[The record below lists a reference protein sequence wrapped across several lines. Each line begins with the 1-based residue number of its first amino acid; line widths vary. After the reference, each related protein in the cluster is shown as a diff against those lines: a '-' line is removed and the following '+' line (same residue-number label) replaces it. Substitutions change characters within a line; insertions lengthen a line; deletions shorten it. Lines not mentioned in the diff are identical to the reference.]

1 MRPRVRL
8 PGMFVLASLLAVLLG
23 ALAYLQYRWVGQLSA
38 DQRERIKDSLRDSAE
53 DFSED
58 FNRELTRAFFWLQV
72 GPEVRRDGP
81 PDTDAQRYER
91 WYTAAP
97 HPELISRIYHIEV
110 DEAGKL
116 SLQQFVRAEPRFE
129 HAEWPAALEPIRKA
143 IAERSTQAAPGPGPQ
158 PVPRPPFARVAV
170 LWPEVPAI
178 IVPRLRVV
186 TSTGP
191 GATMRQ
197 ILLPQPMPAGY
208 VVAVL
213 NESYLKQQLIPQLVE
228 RHFTKGP
235 DGALHVAVKGEHD
248 IVFATEGAV
257 PKVLQ
262 HADVRESLWDIRFHE
277 FGRFVA
283 DRTATAPASSSS
295 SPSPSP
301 EGGRPPDAPAGPPPL
316 VSVFETRRPAPDRG
330 ADGRDGRRS
339 ADDRGERGARVEA
352 PAAGTANFTVTY
364 RGADDRGGRGGA
376 RNLVAGP
383 GWQVH
388 VLHSAGSLDAAV
400 ARARTRNLLVSFG
413 VLLLLGA
420 SMTLVLISSARAR
433 RLAAQQM
440 EFVAGVSHE
449 LRTPLAVIR
458 SAAENLADG
467 IVDDDK
473 QVRRYGQLIA
483 SEGRRLTQMVEQVMT
498 FAGLQAGRPG
508 FDVRPID
515 VGPVV
520 DDALNAVAPMAREQ
534 DAEIACEIASPLPRI
549 LADPSAVGRAL
560 QNLLGNAMKYG
571 GDPPRITVTARQSA
585 PHTIGRPDVEIL
597 VVDNGTGIAPRD
609 LPHIFEPFYR
619 GADAVARQI
628 HGSGLGLSLVQRIM
642 QELGGRVT
650 VKSDPGH
657 GSTFTLHLPIAP
669 EAEVVSHPQGA
680 PLTADR

>member
-1 MRPRVRL
+1 MRPRVRVS
-8 PGMFVLASLLAVLLG
+8 GMFVLASLLAILLG
-23 ALAYLQYRWVGQLSA
+23 GLALLQYRWVGQLSA
-38 DQRERIKDSLRDSAE
+38 DERERIKDNLKDSAE

-72 GPEVRRDGP
+72 GPEVRRDGATE
-81 PDTDAQRYER
+81 TDAQRYER
-91 WYTAAP
+91 WFTGAP
-97 HPELISRIYHIEV
+97 HPELISSIYHVEV

-129 HAEWPAALEPIRKA
+129 HVSWPATLEPIRKA
-143 IAERSTQAAPGPGPQ
+143 ITERSIQTASLPQ
-158 PVPRPPFARVAV
+158 VQRPPFTRVPV

-178 IVPRLRVV
+178 IVPRLRVL
-186 TSTGP
+186 TSSPGP
-191 GATMRQ
+191 GFTMRQ
-197 ILLPQPMPAGY
+197 ILLPQPVPAGY
-208 VVAVL
+208 VVALL
-213 NESYLKQQLIPQLVE
+213 NESYLKEQLIPSLVE

-235 DGALHVAVKGEHD
+235 DGALHVAVKGEKD
-248 IVFATEGAV
+248 VVFATAGAV
-257 PKVLQ
+257 PKVLE

-283 DRTATAPASSSS
+283 DRTAGTSSDGKAA
-295 SPSPSP
+295 
-301 EGGRPPDAPAGPPPL
+301 EGRAEPVGPPPL
-316 VSVFETRRPAPDRG
+316 VSILESRRPAEGDRG
-330 ADGRDGRRS
+330 DGRDGRRS
-339 ADDRGERGARVEA
+339 GGGERVDRNAP

-364 RGADDRGGRGGA
+364 RGADDRNRGGP

-473 QVRRYGQLIA
+473 QVRRYGHLIA

-508 FDVRPID
+508 FDVRPIE

-520 DDALNAVAPMAREQ
+520 DDAVNAVAPMAREQ
-534 DAEIACEIASPLPRI
+534 GAEIACEIASALPRI

-571 GDPPRITVTARQSA
+571 GDPPRIQVMARQSA
-585 PHTIGRPDVEIL
+585 AGLGRPDVEI
-597 VVDNGTGIAPRD
+597 VVADNGAGIAPRD

-650 VKSDPGH
+650 VKSEPGH

-669 EAEVVSHPQGA
+669 EAEVAPQPQGS
-680 PLTADR
+680 PLPADR